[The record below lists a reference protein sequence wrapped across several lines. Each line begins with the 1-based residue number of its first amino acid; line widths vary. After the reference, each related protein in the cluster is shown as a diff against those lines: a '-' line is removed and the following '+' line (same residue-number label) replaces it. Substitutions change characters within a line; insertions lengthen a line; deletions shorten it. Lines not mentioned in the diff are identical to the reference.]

1 MLTQLKKAY
10 YNRKPVEL
18 PRKQEADQLETTSSQ
33 ESHLEQL
40 KREMRAKKTDLRKIK
55 PLMLASFP
63 KRREWVES
71 LKGKGSVKKIFEEF
85 PGLKNYEQVILY
97 SSKLVLFY
105 RNAIKF
111 W

>member
-1 MLTQLKKAY
+1 M
-10 YNRKPVEL
+10 RKRCPFWATV
-18 PRKQEADQLETTSSQ
+18 
-33 ESHLEQL
+33 
-40 KREMRAKKTDLRKIK
+40 
-55 PLMLASFP
+55 
-63 KRREWVES
+63 

-105 RNAIKF
+105 RNTIKF